1 MSVSEVDELDEV
13 DVALIN
19 DLLTSATTGAAEP
32 LRTDFERREPRCRIC
47 RDETVRVRVNELL
60 DWRGAPIILGR
71 GKTHVVTY
79 ADILRDLEPLNKGRP
94 DKRDR
99 ITYDSLWVHAKRHYD
114 HAAVTAYWRARMHK
128 ELMNAL
134 RG

>member
-1 MSVSEVDELDEV
+1 M
-13 DVALIN
+13 
-19 DLLTSATTGAAEP
+19 TRAAEP
-32 LRTDFERREPRCRIC
+32 LRADFERREPRCRIC
-47 RDETVRVRVNELL
+47 RDETVRVLVNKLL
-60 DWRGAPIILGR
+60 DWHGAPIMLGG

-79 ADILRDLEPLNKGRP
+79 ADILRDLEPLNKGR

-99 ITYDSLWVHAKRHYD
+99 ITYDSLRVHAKRHYD
-114 HAAVTAYWRARMHK
+114 DAAVTAYRIARMHK

>member
-1 MSVSEVDELDEV
+1 VSVSEV
-13 DVALIN
+13 DVALI
-19 DLLTSATTGAAEP
+19 DDFLMSTMTRAAEP
-32 LRTDFERREPRCRIC
+32 LRADFERREPRWRIC
-47 RDETVRVRVNELL
+47 RDETVRVLVNELL
-60 DWRGAPIILGR
+60 DWHGAPIILGR

-79 ADILRDLEPLNKGRP
+79 ADILRDLEPLNEGR

-99 ITYDSLWVHAKRHYD
+99 ITYDSLWVHAKRHYNY
-114 HAAVTAYWRARMHK
+114 AAITAYWRARMHK